1 MAAKR
6 VLAIEDSPTLREVI
20 RRVLG
25 PVGFEVIEADS
36 FEGALKAIEDQSPD
50 LVIADCSAAGV
61 ELPALLRAARG
72 GNGGS
77 GVPVLVLST
86 GDVSEQA
93 EGVIGSE
100 GTDVLYRPFVP
111 DWLISKARQL
121 VS

>member
-20 RRVLG
+20 RRILG
-25 PVGFEVIEADS
+25 PVGFEVVEADS

-61 ELPALLRAARG
+61 ELSALLRAARG

-77 GVPVLVLST
+77 RVPVLVLST
-86 GDVSEQA
+86 GDTSEQA
-93 EGVIGSE
+93 ESVMGSE